1 MIRKLLAAASAFLL
15 ACGVMPTAALAE
27 GQTDGSASV
36 QLEPGTYVEHE
47 AVAYVIAGSDNGIA
61 PFALDDSSGSSL
73 VSNARTLMSVGSDA
87 AAEAAGDD
95 VQARAAEPAA
105 LARSA
110 SHEAAESEGR
120 LVLVRDES
128 KSVEELIAE
137 LEADERVVFAEPNYL
152 LETPETDTEAG
163 EEADDAS
170 ASTGGTAAST
180 EDLTDYQ
187 WYANNSGIMTGQSED
202 DVPDVEY
209 GTWKDAAES
218 GAWAQAATQ
227 QRENLK
233 TVVVGVIDTGVD
245 ASNPDLAGAM
255 WDDGDD
261 YPELEALGGD
271 KHGLSTNSAVSS
283 TSPIDADSVH
293 GTHVAGIIASE
304 WNDFGTSGIAPN
316 VEIMSLR
323 TGSSIS
329 ETLQSFNYLET
340 AVRLGVNVRVANCS
354 WTLGA
359 TASQSLEL
367 GVAELGDAGV
377 VLVFASGNDGSD
389 VDKSMGMPSLL
400 RDSSNVITVDAYD
413 PSGDKGVFSAY
424 GVASTDV
431 MAPGS
436 SILSTYPMSWPS
448 YIGEADEDAALYE
461 SFDADTRAD
470 SNIPVSD
477 SPVQEGEPILKF
489 TDSDGNRLESFSDS
503 KRYGGDAALAVPY
516 DAAAAQEDTSLPVEV
531 KNYQVIQSEP
541 IDLSAVRDQVK
552 YVSVRFASNDLGGDL
567 AANRSADVQIGV
579 SVEGFSEPE
588 LLMPNNASRAVNTS
602 WGGFYA
608 ELPDYTDYENF
619 QITIYYINQEYSM
632 LGGHATVTPSD
643 GTVLIDSIALGDGR
657 TPHVFMQGTSMAAPV
672 VTGAVAVLAGQHPDE
687 SAAQLAARLKGGV
700 QQEERYSSLCSTGG
714 RVSVDGSQD
723 PAPVPVESY
732 ISADGSSI
740 VVEGYF
746 VDADTQVLVG
756 GVACSELSRTSG
768 SSDGLTEITV
778 QIPEGFAGGEQWVE
792 LVSSDTERGRL
803 YADFGTYE
811 VLIYYDEADLPIP
824 AELQEWS
831 DWQLVGFAGD
841 IYALPHEA
849 YNNVLNASHEF
860 FLKYDPA
867 ARSWSKVDF
876 PLAQLKEQHCV
887 AVGSASA
894 ATYNGAL
901 IMQITGKADGSEEV
915 VATYWRYTA
924 QGEWEYVPMAFVEGE
939 ECQLVLSTLASD
951 GESLYAFC
959 GYGIY
964 DEYPGFPGMS
974 RIEGILPCV
983 VKLDVE
989 KGEGSLAGM
998 LEGDRENP
1006 QVTYRDGAFLVSGGQ
1021 NTESQAN
1028 SAMGIERVTPLE
1040 EAKTVPLDF
1049 PYSGEVTYPVGWLEG
1064 SPVDYSSVVTETG
1077 KMAWASAAVADGFVL
1092 VGPRSDSG
1100 KTDTYTLANQEGA
1113 SLQEA
1118 GLNVSYLALL
1128 NPAATAYDGM
1138 LYVLAA
1144 TSGEPSRVFAAT
1156 AVSTVPQPGD
1166 YAEPGGDPDPDP
1178 DPTDPGSDPSSP
1190 ESGSGQGEADDTLKH
1205 LADTGDALSVAPLA
1219 ALAAAAAGFCAVALL
1234 GRRGSGDG
1242 ARKK

>member
-1 MIRKLLAAASAFLL
+1 MVRKLVATVSAFLL
-15 ACGVMPTAALAE
+15 ACGLMPTVALAE
-27 GQTDGSASV
+27 EATDGSASV

-47 AVAYVIAGSDNGIA
+47 AIAYVTDGADSGIA
-61 PFALDDSSGSSL
+61 PFSLGGSAGSDL
-73 VSNARTLMSVGSDA
+73 ISNAQTLMDVGSEL
-87 AAEAAGDD
+87 AAEKTGDG
-95 VQARAAEPAA
+95 ALASEAEPAA

-110 SHEAAESEGR
+110 SSATSESEGR

-152 LETPETDTEAG
+152 LETPETDTEAYG
-163 EEADDAS
+163 EADGAS
-170 ASTGGTAAST
+170 ASTSSAAAPT

-187 WYANNSGIMTGQSED
+187 WYADNDGVMTGQSED
-202 DVPDVEY
+202 AAPDVEY
-209 GTWKDAAES
+209 SAWKQAAES
-218 GAWAQAATQ
+218 DAWAQAAEQ
-227 QRENLK
+227 ERASLE
-233 TVVVGVIDTGVD
+233 TVVVGVIDSGVD
-245 ASNPDLAGAM
+245 ASNPDLAGVM
-255 WDDGDD
+255 WDDGNA
-261 YPELEALGGD
+261 YPELKALGGD
-271 KHGLSTNSAVSS
+271 THGLSTNSSVSS

-329 ETLQSFNYLET
+329 ETLQSFNYIKT
-340 AVRLGVNVRVANCS
+340 AVDLDVNVRVANCS

-367 GVAELGDAGV
+367 GVSELGDAGV

-389 VDKSMGMPSLL
+389 VDKSIGMPSLL

-424 GVASTDV
+424 GVSSTDV

-470 SNIPVSD
+470 SNITASG
-477 SPVQEGEPILKF
+477 SPVQGGKPILQF
-489 TDSDGNRLESFSDS
+489 TDSDGNKLESFSDS
-503 KRYGGDAALAVPY
+503 KRYGGAAALEVPY
-516 DAAAAQEDTSLPVEV
+516 DAEAAQEDTSLPVEV
-531 KNYQVIQSEP
+531 ENYQVIQSEP
-541 IDLSAVRDQVK
+541 IDVSAVSDQVK
-552 YVSVRFASNDLGGDL
+552 YVSIRFTSNDLGGDL
-567 AANRSADVQIGV
+567 SADRSANVQIGV
-579 SVEGFSEPE
+579 SVEGSSEPE
-588 LLMPNNASRAVNTS
+588 LLMSSNASRAVNTS
-602 WGGFYA
+602 WGGFYV

-632 LGGHATVTPSD
+632 LGGHATITPSD
-643 GTVLIDSIALGDGR
+643 GTVLIDSIVLGDDL

-672 VTGAVAVLAGQHPDE
+672 VTGAVAVLAGQYSDE
-687 SAAQLAARLKGGV
+687 SAEQLVARLKGGV

-732 ISADGSSI
+732 VSADGSSI

-756 GVACSELSRTSG
+756 GVACSELGRTSG

-792 LVSSDTERGRL
+792 LVTSDTERGRL
-803 YADFGTYE
+803 YVDFGTYE
-811 VLIYYDEADLPIP
+811 TLTYYDEADLPIP

-841 IYALPHEA
+841 VYALPHET
-849 YNNVLNASHEF
+849 YNNVLSASHEF
-860 FLKYDPA
+860 FLKYDPDS
-867 ARSWSKVDF
+867 RSWSEVSF
-876 PLAQLKEQHCV
+876 PLEQLKEQHCI

-894 ATYNGAL
+894 ATYDGAL
-901 IMQITGKADGSEEV
+901 IIQVTGRADNSEEG

-924 QGEWEYVPMAFVEGE
+924 QGEWEHIPMTFVEGE
-939 ECQLVLSTLASD
+939 ECQLMLSGLSSD
-951 GESLYAFC
+951 GESLYAFG
-959 GYGIY
+959 GYGTY
-964 DEYPGFPGMS
+964 DEYPGWPGMS

-983 VKLDVE
+983 VKLDAE

-1028 SAMGIERVTPLE
+1028 SAMGFERVTPLK
-1040 EAKTVPLDF
+1040 EAKTVPLER
-1049 PYSGEVTYPVGWLEG
+1049 PYSGYVTYPVGWLEG
-1064 SPVDYSSVVTETG
+1064 ASVDYSSVVTETG

-1100 KTDTYTLANQEGA
+1100 KTDTYSLANQDGA

-1118 GLNVSYLALL
+1118 GLNATHLALL
-1128 NPAATAYDGM
+1128 NPTAVAYDGM

-1144 TSGEPSRVFAAT
+1144 TSSDPYRVFAAT

-1166 YAEPGGDPDPDP
+1166 YVEPDPDPDP
-1178 DPTDPGSDPSSP
+1178 DPDPVDPDSDPSNP
-1190 ESGSGQGEADDTLKH
+1190 DSGQADADGTLER
-1205 LADTGDALSVAPLA
+1205 LASTGDDLPVAPVA
-1219 ALAAAAAGFCAVALL
+1219 ALAAAAAGCCAVALR
-1234 GRRGSGDG
+1234 GRRVRSEGS
-1242 ARKK
+1242 RKK